1 MALEVFP
8 YKVLQYLS
16 RCILRRVRNPTSL
29 GRKLSN
35 SHSNSFKLQR
45 YPSLTKRSKIS
56 KKTLVFDVEGAL
68 LKSSSLF
75 PYFMLVAFEASGILR
90 ALLLLLLYPFICFVN
105 QELGVKMMIMVCF
118 FGIKVKGFRVGS
130 AVLPKFFLEDVG
142 LEGFE
147 MLMKGGTRVGLSVL
161 PRVMVESFLKDYLQI
176 ELVVARE
183 LKVWNGYYV
192 GLVEEKEHDE
202 LVLGEE
208 VVGIKSFNKPLD
220 HHLLSQCKEIYMV
233 SEAERRNWHELPKA
247 KYPKPVIFHDGR
259 LAIRPTPLSI
269 LAVFMWLPYAMILS
283 ILRVF
288 IGLLLPYMI
297 STPILSFTGMRLRV
311 KNPKAPISNSNGL
324 LYVCNHR
331 TLLDPLYLSTALGRP
346 LTAVTYSL
354 SRMSEI
360 LAPMKT
366 VRLTRDRVQ
375 DSNIMNKLLS
385 QGDLVVCPEGTTC
398 REPYLLRFSPLFA
411 EMNADVVPVAM
422 DAHVS
427 MYHGTT
433 ASGLKC
439 LDPIFFLMNPFPSYN
454 VQILNKLSEWCDQQ
468 ESSVNVANQVQ
479 KELSQVLDFQCTKLT
494 RKDKYLILAG
504 NEGIVKD
511 GHDHKTK
518 ICVAEEGKTRF

>member
-1 MALEVFP
+1 
-8 YKVLQYLS
+8 
-16 RCILRRVRNPTSL
+16 
-29 GRKLSN
+29 
-35 SHSNSFKLQR
+35 
-45 YPSLTKRSKIS
+45 
-56 KKTLVFDVEGAL
+56 
-68 LKSSSLF
+68 
-75 PYFMLVAFEASGILR
+75 MLVAFEATGILR
-90 ALLLLLLYPFICFVN
+90 ALLLLLLYPFVCFVN
-105 QELGVKMMIMVCF
+105 QDLGLKMMIMVCF
-118 FGIKVKGFRVGS
+118 FGIKVKSFRVGS

-147 MLMKGGTRVGLSVL
+147 MSMKGRTRVGLSVL
-161 PRVMVESFLKDYLQI
+161 PRVMVESFLRDYLQI

-202 LVLGEE
+202 LVCRNPGFRS
-208 VVGIKSFNKPLD
+208 VSVSVSAP
-220 HHLLSQCKEIYMV
+220 EIYMV

-375 DSNIMNKLLS
+375 DSNIMNNLLS

-427 MYHGTT
+427 MFHGTT

-479 KELSQVLDFQCTKLT
+479 KELSQVLGFQCTKLT

-504 NEGIVKD
+504 NEGIVKN
-511 GHDHKTK
+511 GHDQKLK
-518 ICVAEEGKTRF
+518 ICVAEECKMRL